1 MDLLD
6 EFKYQSY
13 KSSIESLTGTKKPLI
28 DLLKELTTK
37 YATNAYS
44 LDAEQQVSNLYYVL
58 LTNLIVTNCSA
69 KSIMTR
75 DIANKLSTIVSYCYK
90 GLNAD
95 TIKHWDILVLCN
107 NYKWSP
113 IYMDDL
119 LHLNNILS
127 QVPYSSRIELDFYHI
142 DKIGSL
148 ITFYG
153 EDKRKVS
160 YEYIKIKLGADA
172 TVLQYY
178 KLNDSPYKGTI
189 DPQVYFDLAQ
199 AITNLKEIKWM

>member
-13 KSSIESLTGTKKPLI
+13 KSRIESLTGTKKPLV

-37 YATNAYS
+37 YATNLYT
-44 LDAEQQVSNLYYVL
+44 LDSAQQVSNLYYVL

-69 KSIMTR
+69 KSIITR
-75 DIANKLSTIVSYCYK
+75 DIDKALSSQIYNCYK
-90 GLNAD
+90 GLNED
-95 TIKHWDILVLCN
+95 TIKHWDVLMLCN
-107 NYKWSP
+107 NYSWSP
-113 IYMDDL
+113 ISMDNL

-148 ITFYG
+148 ISFYG

-160 YEYIKIKLGADA
+160 YEYIKLKLGADA

-178 KLNDSPYKGTI
+178 KLNDNPYNGTA
-189 DPQVYFDLAQ
+189 DPQVYLGLAQ
-199 AITNLKEIKWM
+199 AITNLKEIK

>member
-13 KSSIESLTGTKKPLI
+13 KARIESLTGTKKPLV

-37 YATNAYS
+37 YATDPYS
-44 LDAEQQVSNLYYVL
+44 LDSEQQVSNLYYVL

-69 KSIMTR
+69 ESIMSNQI
-75 DIANKLSTIVSYCYK
+75 DKQLSSQIRYCYK
-90 GLNAD
+90 GLNED
-95 TIKHWDILVLCN
+95 TIRHWDVLMLCN
-107 NYKWSP
+107 NYSWSP

-119 LHLNNILS
+119 LHLNTMLS
-127 QVPYSSRIELDFYHI
+127 QVPYSIRIELDFCHI

-148 ITFYG
+148 ISLYG
-153 EDKRKVS
+153 ENKRKLS
-160 YEYIKIKLGADA
+160 HEYIKLKLGADA

-178 KLNDSPYKGTI
+178 ELSDNSYTGTTDS
-189 DPQVYFDLAQ
+189 QVYLDLAQ
-199 AITNLKEIKWM
+199 AITNLKEIK

>member
-13 KSSIESLTGTKKPLI
+13 KSRIESLTGTKKPLV

-37 YATNAYS
+37 YATNPYS
-44 LDAEQQVSNLYYVL
+44 IIPEQQISNLYYVL

-69 KSIMTR
+69 KSIISR
-75 DIANKLSTIVSYCYK
+75 DIDKQLSAQIRNCYK
-90 GLNAD
+90 GLNDD
-95 TIKHWDILVLCN
+95 TIRHWDVLMLCN
-107 NYKWSP
+107 NYSWSFL
-113 IYMDDL
+113 YMDDL
-119 LHLNNILS
+119 LHLNTILS
-127 QVPYSSRIELDFYHI
+127 QVPYSIRIELDFYHL

-148 ITFYG
+148 ILFYG

-160 YEYIKIKLGADA
+160 YEYIKLKLGADA

-178 KLNDSPYKGTI
+178 KLNDSSYNGTT
-189 DPQVYFDLAQ
+189 DPQVYLDLAQ
-199 AITNLKEIKWM
+199 AITNLKETK

>member
-13 KSSIESLTGTKKPLI
+13 KSSIESLTGTKKPLV

-37 YATNAYS
+37 YATYPYS
-44 LDAEQQVSNLYYVL
+44 LDSEQQVSNLYYVL

-69 KSIMTR
+69 KSIISR
-75 DIANKLSTIVSYCYK
+75 DIDRALSAQIRNCYK
-90 GLNAD
+90 GLNED
-95 TIKHWDILVLCN
+95 TIKHWDVLILCN
-107 NYKWSP
+107 NYSWLLIS
-113 IYMDDL
+113 MDDL
-119 LHLNNILS
+119 LHLNTMLS

-148 ITFYG
+148 ISFYG

-160 YEYIKIKLGADA
+160 YEYIKLKLGADA
-172 TVLQYY
+172 PVLQYY
-178 KLNDSPYKGTI
+178 KINDDSYTGTT
-189 DPQVYFDLAQ
+189 DPQVYIDLAQ
-199 AITNLKEIKWM
+199 AITNLKELK

>member
-13 KSSIESLTGTKKPLI
+13 KSRIESLTGTKKPLV
-28 DLLKELTTK
+28 DLLKELTDK
-37 YATNAYS
+37 YATNPYS
-44 LDAEQQVSNLYYVL
+44 LDSEKQVSNLYYVL

-75 DIANKLSTIVSYCYK
+75 GIANKLSTAVIYCYK
-90 GLNAD
+90 GLNED
-95 TIKHWDILVLCN
+95 TIKHWDVLMLCD
-107 NYKWSP
+107 NYNWAP
-113 IYMDDL
+113 IYRDDL
-119 LHLNNILS
+119 LHLNNMLS

-142 DKIGSL
+142 DQIGSL
-148 ITFYG
+148 MSFYG
-153 EDKRKVS
+153 DDKRKVS

-178 KLNDSPYKGTI
+178 KLNDNPYNGTI
-189 DPQVYFDLAQ
+189 DPQVYLGLAQ
-199 AITNLKEIKWM
+199 AITNLKEIK

>member
-13 KSSIESLTGTKKPLI
+13 KSRIESLTGTKKPLV

-37 YATNAYS
+37 YATDPYS
-44 LDAEQQVSNLYYVL
+44 LDSEQQVSNLYYVL

-69 KSIMTR
+69 KSIISK
-75 DIANKLSTIVSYCYK
+75 DIDKQLSSQIRYCYK
-90 GLNAD
+90 GLNED
-95 TIKHWDILVLCN
+95 TIKHWDVLILCN
-107 NYKWSP
+107 NYSWSP

-119 LHLNNILS
+119 LHLNTMLS
-127 QVPYSSRIELDFYHI
+127 QVPYSIRIELDFCQI

-148 ITFYG
+148 ISLYG
-153 EDKRKVS
+153 ENKRKLS
-160 YEYIKIKLGADA
+160 HEYIKLKLGADA

-178 KLNDSPYKGTI
+178 KINDTPYNGST
-189 DPQVYFDLAQ
+189 DPQVYLDLAQ
-199 AITNLKEIKWM
+199 AITNLKEIK